1 MKVAIVIAR
10 LLLGLIF
17 TVFGLNIFLR
27 FIPMPPPPPGP
38 AADFMKALFVSHYLY
53 VIGLLEVV
61 GGMLLLV
68 GRFVPLGL
76 LLLGPVIVNILCFH
90 AFLDAS
96 GLPIAII
103 VAVLGAFLAWSN
115 RARFSG
121 VFAV

>member
-53 VIGLLEVV
+53 FIGLLQVV
-61 GGMLLLV
+61 GGLLLLV

-76 LLLGPVIVNILCFH
+76 VLLAPVIVNILCFH
-90 AFLDAS
+90 AFLDPA

-103 VAVLGAFLAWSN
+103 VAVLGSFLAWSN
-115 RARFSG
+115 RAHFAG